1 MRPWR
6 PCPEDQKWLA
16 MCARFR
22 DRFPTSVLW
31 PGHLAVYR
39 GIDQG
44 GMIVRA
50 AGARVRCSY
59 NADGTT
65 MSKKGSPCAE
75 WCTDPGAKW
84 WRCSWPPDALK
95 RMLEAQDTT
104 SYNEVVLESSF
115 WLDHLPDTVEAFFA
129 VRWPDEMLGPPHD
142 FNPPDKQN
150 VLQARRDYL
159 QEYHLASEDVPLL
172 LYDAA
177 RSPPFVL
184 YPHSEW

>member
-1 MRPWR
+1 
-6 PCPEDQKWLA
+6 
-16 MCARFR
+16 
-22 DRFPTSVLW
+22 
-31 PGHLAVYR
+31 
-39 GIDQG
+39 
-44 GMIVRA
+44 
-50 AGARVRCSY
+50 
-59 NADGTT
+59 
-65 MSKKGSPCAE
+65 
-75 WCTDPGAKW
+75 
-84 WRCSWPPDALK
+84 
-95 RMLEAQDTT
+95 MLEAQDTT